1 MTKAHHH
8 TTLLAASLCVLASG
22 CNRYELFNLA
32 GYEQAAFNNEAELV
46 FIVDNSS
53 SMTEESE
60 DLGLNLN
67 TFIETL
73 TSADGAGQVTETL
86 SDAVDNYISYTQQR
100 GRFLDYQ
107 IGVTSTSVD
116 PSEGPTT
123 NVDPGE
129 AGLLFGEPT
138 IIHKDD
144 ADVANAFRQLA
155 LCEATC
161 WSGADIGSDPTYE
174 CGQELTGGVVAEFLD
189 CECGFAA
196 WEGSAHCGS
205 GQEEPLEAAVLTLCR
220 SVEDPPDV
228 CFDANTP
235 FTTADVGTNQ
245 TLLREGSTVVF
256 VIVTDEGDTSR
267 RLSQGDEDP
276 GLYLD
281 AIADFGVRV
290 RFAVIGPNWDPD
302 VGDGGCIGGATTWG
316 VERLRDAAQLTG
328 GFYNFISEPNDADDG
343 CQATAFADHLAD
355 LGSLLMNLVTAFQLQ
370 SIPDVSTIQVYV
382 DDEKVPPA
390 PLVDGELGTESAIF
404 GDGWAY
410 DPAQNAVVFW
420 GSWIPDYNTNV
431 QIFYRPVEG
440 KPRELPF

>member
-1 MTKAHHH
+1 VNHHR
-8 TTLLAASLCVLASG
+8 TILAASLCVLISG

-60 DLGLNLN
+60 DLGLNFN

-73 TSADGAGQVTETL
+73 TSADGSGQITETL

-116 PSEGPTT
+116 YSAGATT

-144 ADVANAFRQLA
+144 VNVATTFRQLA

-161 WSGADIGSDPTYE
+161 WSGADIPSDSGYE
-174 CGQELTGGVVAEFLD
+174 CGTELTSGVVEEFLD

-196 WEGSAHCGS
+196 WEGLTHCGS
-205 GQEEPLEAAVLTLCR
+205 GQEEHLEAALLTLCR

-235 FTTADVGTNQ
+235 FTTADVDTNGS
-245 TLLREGSTVVF
+245 LLREGSTVVF
-256 VIVTDEGDTSR
+256 VVVTDEGDTSR
-267 RLSQGDEDP
+267 RLAQGDGDISV
-276 GLYLD
+276 YMD
-281 AIADFGVRV
+281 AIASFGLRV

-316 VERLRDAAQLTG
+316 VERLRDAAKLTG
-328 GFYNFISEPNDADDG
+328 GFYNFISEPDATG
-343 CQATAFADHLAD
+343 ESCEPTAFADHLTE

-370 SIPDVSTIQVYV
+370 SIPDVSTIQAYI

-404 GDGWAY
+404 GDGWSY
-410 DPAQNAVVFW
+410 DPSQNAVVFW
-420 GSWIPDYNTNV
+420 GSWIPDYNTDV